1 MRAFFYLHYGYIAL
15 PPNILYLVKL
25 NQPKKQMSVLNNE
38 LLRADATEL
47 TADRLKLRAQNA
59 KSKRKARANP
69 VKRASEKV
77 KDAER
82 KRLKLSNMS
91 KEQFLLQ
98 KEDKIEKQKQRRNN
112 ATEEEK
118 SIKRARERELYAAKK
133 KRVQLEKG
141 MFITAFHILIY

>member
-1 MRAFFYLHYGYIAL
+1 
-15 PPNILYLVKL
+15 
-25 NQPKKQMSVLNNE
+25 MSVLNNE

-47 TADRLKLRAQNA
+47 TEDRLKLRAQNA